1 MIDQALM
8 EGVIAIVETRSQA
21 SDEGL
26 LRILRE
32 TFPGVHFSV
41 CSDDD
46 VPPRVVPV
54 AESAS
59 CRLYGVDSRS
69 HCLAFAADVSEATG
83 LLVAMV
89 EEEKR

>member
-8 EGVIAIVETRSQA
+8 GRVAAIVETRA
-21 SDEGL
+21 PGSDESL
-26 LRILRE
+26 LRTLRA

-54 AESAS
+54 AESAA
-59 CRLYGVDSRS
+59 CRLYGIDSRS
-69 HCLAFAADVSEATG
+69 HCLGFAADPSEATG
-83 LLVAMV
+83 LLVAMLGGD
-89 EEEKR
+89 E